1 MKIHACARSNLQA
14 AREFSSK
21 MFVGVLRQR
30 KGNGDYIRNY
40 VKYKEILAYTFS
52 YNDFIRGYIVRA
64 TTSCRNNRN
73 SIRKHCYVHKG
84 SGNQVWRVG
93 EVKNS
98 WINTLTRGACI
109 SIGTQ

>member
-52 YNDFIRGYIVRA
+52 YNDFIRAISFALPQAVEIIETQSESIA
-64 TTSCRNNRN
+64 TYTREAAIKC
-73 SIRKHCYVHKG
+73 
-84 SGNQVWRVG
+84 G
-93 EVKNS
+93 ESEK
-98 WINTLTRGACI
+98 
-109 SIGTQ
+109 